1 MLLTLLLTILLVG
14 LSVVI
19 HYEALYSIAG
29 YMAHAHKRPRQ
40 WVAFGVIGALIAHV
54 IEIWLFGVGYY
65 FLILSGQAGTLGG
78 EFSLSLQ
85 DCGYYSYITYTTL
98 GFGDITPNG
107 ALRFLTGMEAL
118 TGLVMITWTASFMY
132 LQMERLWK
140 HHL

>member
-1 MLLTLLLTILLVG
+1 MLLTLLTTILLVG

-19 HYEALYSIAG
+19 HYEALYNIAG
-29 YMAHAHKRPRQ
+29 YMVHAHKRPRR

-54 IEIWLFGVGYY
+54 GEIWLFAVGYY
-65 FLILSGQAGTLGG
+65 FLIYSGQAGTLGG
-78 EFSLSLQ
+78 DFSLSLQ
-85 DCGYYSYITYTTL
+85 NCGYYSYITYTTL
-98 GFGDITPNG
+98 GFGDITPSG

-132 LQMERLWK
+132 LQMERLWN

>member
-1 MLLTLLLTILLVG
+1 MLLTLLITILLVS

-19 HYEALYSIAG
+19 HYEALYYIAR

-54 IEIWLFGVGYY
+54 VEIWLFALGYY
-65 FLILSGQAGTLGG
+65 FLIHSGQAGTLGG
-78 EFSLSLQ
+78 EFALGLQ

-98 GFGDITPNG
+98 GFGDIIPNG
-107 ALRFLTGMEAL
+107 ALRFLMEAL

>member
-1 MLLTLLLTILLVG
+1 MLLTLFVTILLVG

-19 HYEALYSIAG
+19 HYEALYNIAKS
-29 YMAHAHKRPRQ
+29 MAHAHKRPRQ
-40 WVAFGVIGALIAHV
+40 WVALGVIGALVAHV
-54 IEIWLFGVGYY
+54 IEIWLFAAGY
-65 FLILSGQAGTLGG
+65 FLLIQSGEAGTLGG
-78 EFSLSLQ
+78 EFAQSLQ
-85 DCGYYSYITYTTL
+85 ECGYYSYVTYTTL

-107 ALRFLTGMEAL
+107 PLRFLTGMEAL